1 MLLNYYIVILA
12 YITYTKSLS
21 QKFMYIYA
29 MALLGHRLSP
39 ITHLNQYWHL
49 RLQITFIIFDSHI
62 ISIQIN
68 EIGNEYRFQIKFGA
82 ASNIIKRQDIEH

>member
-1 MLLNYYIVILA
+1 MKSHASKLLYCYSCLHYLHQKPLTKIYVHLCNGIV
-12 YITYTKSLS
+12 
-21 QKFMYIYA
+21 
-29 MALLGHRLSP
+29 RP